1 MVNRGKIKKSAKTVV
16 TDNRFDVSI
25 FAKNLVFTGQHDE
38 PNYNLFNFP
47 DAAKSKKT
55 LRLIYH
61 GKDYP
66 KTK

>member
-25 FAKNLVFTGQHDE
+25 FAKILVFTGQHDE

-47 DAAKSKKT
+47 DAAKSKKDFT
-55 LRLIYH
+55 TDLSRQRLS
-61 GKDYP
+61 KN
-66 KTK
+66 